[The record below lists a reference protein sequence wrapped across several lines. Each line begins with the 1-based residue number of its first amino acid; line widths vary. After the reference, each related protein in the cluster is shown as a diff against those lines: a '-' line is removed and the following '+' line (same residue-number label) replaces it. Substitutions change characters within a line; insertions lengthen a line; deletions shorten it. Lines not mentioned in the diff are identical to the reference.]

1 MYAIATGH
9 AVMRDYGATGQSI
22 AVDARGV
29 MPLVPR
35 HIAYG
40 AVPKGSKLVSSIN
53 RKKRHGINKNRL
65 FW

>member
-9 AVMRDYGATGQSI
+9 AVMRDYGAAGQSI

-29 MPLVPR
+29 RPLVPR

-40 AVPKGSKLVSSIN
+40 FFRN
-53 RKKRHGINKNRL
+53 RK
-65 FW
+65 